1 MQEIYLDNSATTPVD
16 LEAAELAY
24 KVMTEDFGNPSSLHG
39 KGMAAERILKN
50 ARRQVAAAISADES
64 EIIFTSGGTE
74 ADNMA
79 IKGIARAYGKRG
91 KHIITSAVE
100 HPAVLNTCKALEA
113 EGFAVTVLPVDR
125 LGRVNPRDLEKAL
138 RKDTILVSLML
149 VNNEVGTLQ
158 PVREVAKLL
167 ANCRPKP
174 FLHVDAVQA
183 FGKMPINPKAWGI
196 DLLAASGHKIHAPKG
211 VGALYLAKGVRII
224 PITDGGGQEANLRS
238 GTENLPAIAAFGFA
252 AEKARLNMQAN
263 LEQVQR
269 VRQRFLEGLTGLDGW
284 QAHGAAD
291 GANGL
296 PHVLN
301 IGFAGTKSEVLLHS
315 LEEGG
320 VYVSSGSACSAKKDT
335 LSPVLTAMGLSRQEI
350 EGSLRFSFSPRNTVE
365 EAAAAAQVVVEKVT
379 ELRQILL

>member
-1 MQEIYLDNSATTPVD
+1 MQEIYFDNSATTPVD
-16 LEAAELAY
+16 PEAAQLAC
-24 KVMTEDFGNPSSLHG
+24 KVMTEEFGNPSSLHG
-39 KGMAAERILKN
+39 KGMAAERLLKA
-50 ARRQVAAAISADES
+50 ARRQVAALLSADES

-91 KHIITSAVE
+91 RHIITSAVE
-100 HPAVLNTCKALEA
+100 HPAVLNACKALEA
-113 EGFAVTVLPVDR
+113 EGFSITILPVDQT
-125 LGRVNPRDLEKAL
+125 GSINPRDLEKAL

-149 VNNEVGTLQ
+149 VNNEVGTIE
-158 PVREVAKLL
+158 PVREVARLL

-174 FLHVDAVQA
+174 FFHVDAVQA

-238 GTENLPAIAAFGFA
+238 GTENLPAIAAFGLA
-252 AEKARLNMQAN
+252 AEKARLNMQVN
-263 LEQVQR
+263 LEQAQQ
-269 VRQRFLEGLTGLDGW
+269 VRQRFLDGLASLEDW
-284 QAHGAAD
+284 QVHGAAD
-291 GANGL
+291 GL

-320 VYVSSGSACSAKKDT
+320 VYVSSGSACSAKKDA

-350 EGSLRFSFSPRNTVE
+350 EGSLRFSFSPHNTLE
-365 EAAAAAQVVVEKVT
+365 EAAAAAKVVVEKVT
-379 ELRQILL
+379 ELRKILK